1 MTKPYVVTPATP
13 QQERIAHG
21 FGQRNSDG
29 TYTCY
34 LSEAQAKKMQ
44 EKGLTI
50 TTAARRS
57 Q

>member
-1 MTKPYVVTPATP
+1 MNTKSYTVTPTTP

-21 FGQRNSDG
+21 FGQRNADG

-44 EKGLTI
+44 KKGLAI
-50 TTAARRS
+50 KPA
-57 Q
+57 